1 MKKKKDYLKH
11 IQPQSKFAD
20 LYIKTLIRSD
30 GEVLLEV
37 SFKNDYFNEFTSL
50 IRSINGVSLENE
62 KYEYG
67 VVKFEIKINSNI
79 AEPFF
84 NVLSAKID
92 NLRSKNFKFKE
103 TYEDDYVELISKLG
117 IILYMLEKE
126 LVKKFEKVNNF

>member
-1 MKKKKDYLKH
+1 M
-11 IQPQSKFAD
+11 
-20 LYIKTLIRSD
+20 
-30 GEVLLEV
+30 
-37 SFKNDYFNEFTSL
+37 
-50 IRSINGVSLENE
+50 
-62 KYEYG
+62 
-67 VVKFEIKINSNI
+67 KFEIKINSNI

-126 LVKKFEKVNNF
+126 LVKKFEKVNNFLI